1 MDTPSGTL
9 ENNKALYLDS
19 ITEQYTIYSIH
30 GGNMNPLIDDH
41 TAEIIRQVLRHGNS
55 VELKKEQGKLVVVEL
70 QRKVRIKT
78 TLN

>member
-1 MDTPSGTL
+1 
-9 ENNKALYLDS
+9 
-19 ITEQYTIYSIH
+19 
-30 GGNMNPLIDDH
+30 MNSLIDDN